1 MKKIFNPYIKSE
13 GYNCFGC
20 SPNNVFGL
28 KMEFYE
34 EDDFVCCDWQPSH
47 NFQGYRNVLHG
58 GIQATLMD
66 EIASWVVQT
75 KLGTAGVTSKL
86 ETRFRKPLMMD
97 TSIVHLKAHITAQKR
112 NIAIV
117 EVLLHNDQNELCA
130 ESTVHYYMFREDV
143 AREQFFYPGVESFYN
158 PTQ

>member
-20 SPNNVFGL
+20 SPNNIFGL

-34 EDDFVCCDWQPSH
+34 TGEFICCDWQPSH

-66 EIASWVVQT
+66 EIASWVVQI
-75 KLGTAGVTSKL
+75 KLKTAGVTSKL
-86 ETRFRKPLMMD
+86 ETKFRKPLMVD
-97 TSIVHLKAHITAQKR
+97 TNTVHLKARLLEQKR
-112 NIAIV
+112 NIAII
-117 EVLLHNDQNELCA
+117 EVFLYNERNELCA
-130 ESTVHYYMFREDV
+130 EARAHYFMFKEDV
-143 AREQFFYPGVESFYN
+143 AREQFFYPGVEQFFT
-158 PTQ
+158 PK

>member
-20 SPNNVFGL
+20 SPNNIFGL

-34 EDDFVCCDWQPSH
+34 KGEFICCDWQPNH

-66 EIASWVVQT
+66 EIASWVVQI
-75 KLGTAGVTSKL
+75 KLKTAGVTSKL
-86 ETRFRKPLMMD
+86 ETKFRKPLMVD
-97 TSIVHLKAHITAQKR
+97 TNTVHLKARLLEQKR
-112 NIAIV
+112 NIAII
-117 EVLLHNDQNELCA
+117 EVFLYNERNELCA
-130 ESTVHYYMFREDV
+130 EAHAHFFMFKEDV
-143 AREQFFYPGVESFYN
+143 AREQFFYPGVEQFFT
-158 PTQ
+158 PK